1 MKKILYIAL
10 FLFLCSNTLNAEEYN
25 KYFGVKASNLTGY
38 GIYLARDITDT
49 FRAQTMGIVYY
60 YEKTESDNSESV
72 FNYDIG
78 LEFQKE
84 IYKWKNSRT
93 YILFGG
99 YYYYDEDIKDYEDK
113 ISVINNSYNLGVG
126 LGLEFSHKRIV
137 YNFDIGYKFFED
149 DIDTVKNGKLTF
161 DELERVTKIGAGAG
175 IGFMF

>member
-1 MKKILYIAL
+1 MKFILYITVVVS
-10 FLFLCSNTLNAEEYN
+10 LCATALNAQEYMN
-25 KYFGVKASNLTGY
+25 YFGVKASNLTGY

-49 FRAQTMGIVYY
+49 FRAQTMGILYY
-60 YEKTESDNSESV
+60 YEKTESENSESV

-84 IYKWKNSRT
+84 IYKGKNSRT
-93 YILFGG
+93 YVLAGG

-126 LGLEFSHKRIV
+126 LGFEFSHKRIV
-137 YNFDIGYKFFED
+137 YNFDFGYKFFED
-149 DIDTVKNGKLTF
+149 DIDTIKNGKLTY

-175 IGFMF
+175 IGFIF